1 MTAQTLKAAEINLGK
16 IFSDDFEFE
25 IPEYQRPYA
34 WTTEETLQLLSD
46 LEGAMVRDDEEPYFL
61 GSIVLVKDPS
71 KARSEV
77 IDGQQRLTT
86 LTILLAVLRDLVDD
100 PRLADA
106 IHRLVEEPAVEWD
119 DKPARVRLGLRPRD
133 KDFFQEFVQTHS
145 ATARLAELSDNKVS
159 TDAQRAIRDNAR
171 ALREALATWRQ
182 EDLQRLFKLMA
193 KRTLLVTVSTPDLNS
208 AYRIFSVMNA
218 RGLPLA
224 PADIFKARVVGDIAD
239 EATRKKYADLWEHL
253 EQDLGRREFGE
264 LFGYMRTAEHRSRPV
279 RGLLQEFPEQV
290 LDSYLPGRGD
300 QFIDRVLKPY
310 AEADARLLGNEF
322 AGLGTWQAVNSWIRA
337 LNQLDNDDWRPVALW
352 ALTRHGDDAEYL
364 STFFK
369 RLERLAASMLLRR
382 VYSTPRSQRYVELL
396 KHLHAGDGLDSAAFE
411 LTPEELDETRARLDG
426 EVYLV
431 RPVRKYVLMRLDSL
445 LAADSG
451 ATYDHG
457 IITVEHVLPQFPAD
471 DSEWLQWFDEE
482 QAAHWV
488 HRLGNLLLLN
498 RRKNSAASNYDFAEK
513 KRRYFTTVNGVSAF
527 ALTTQV
533 LQEDEWTPEVVQR
546 RQDELTAMLRREW
559 AL

>member
-1 MTAQTLKAAEINLGK
+1 
-16 IFSDDFEFE
+16 
-25 IPEYQRPYA
+25 
-34 WTTEETLQLLSD
+34 
-46 LEGAMVRDDEEPYFL
+46 
-61 GSIVLVKDPS
+61 
-71 KARSEV
+71 
-77 IDGQQRLTT
+77 
-86 LTILLAVLRDLVDD
+86 
-100 PRLADA
+100 
-106 IHRLVEEPAVEWD
+106 
-119 DKPARVRLGLRPRD
+119 
-133 KDFFQEFVQTHS
+133 
-145 ATARLAELSDNKVS
+145 
-159 TDAQRAIRDNAR
+159 
-171 ALREALATWRQ
+171 
-182 EDLQRLFKLMA
+182 
-193 KRTLLVTVSTPDLNS
+193 
-208 AYRIFSVMNA
+208 
-218 RGLPLA
+218 
-224 PADIFKARVVGDIAD
+224 
-239 EATRKKYADLWEHL
+239 
-253 EQDLGRREFGE
+253 
-264 LFGYMRTAEHRSRPV
+264 
-279 RGLLQEFPEQV
+279 
-290 LDSYLPGRGD
+290 
-300 QFIDRVLKPY
+300 
-310 AEADARLLGNEF
+310 
-322 AGLGTWQAVNSWIRA
+322 
-337 LNQLDNDDWRPVALW
+337 
-352 ALTRHGDDAEYL
+352 
-364 STFFK
+364 
-369 RLERLAASMLLRR
+369 MLLRR

-513 KRRYFTTVNGVSAF
+513 KRRYFTTANGVSAF

-546 RQDELTAMLRREW
+546 RQNELTAILRSEW